1 MLTRQIPL
9 DMSPGEVCPVVHVSQ
24 YDAGSRT
31 LIFQLMS
38 RDGEIVLPSGTQAEI
53 RGTKPDG
60 HGFSYEATVE
70 GRTVT
75 AEITEQMT
83 AVAGRTVC
91 EIALF
96 TGTQPDIF
104 YFYIFI
110 RLKA

>member
-31 LIFQLMS
+31 LVFQLMS

-60 HGFSYEATVE
+60 HGFSGSGNPGSGSSA
-70 GRTVT
+70 
-75 AEITEQMT
+75 
-83 AVAGRTVC
+83 AVSCRASLTPG
-91 EIALF
+91 
-96 TGTQPDIF
+96 PDI
-104 YFYIFI
+104 
-110 RLKA
+110 RM